1 MNLKHLKGKINK
13 LQQIRKDSARKIR
26 ALQKS
31 YGDAMGIAMNA
42 ETDLE
47 HIMKLYISKG

>member
-13 LQQIRKDSARKIR
+13 LQEIRKDSARKIR
-26 ALQKS
+26 VLQKS

-42 ETDLE
+42 RADLE
-47 HIMKLYISKG
+47 HKMKLYIFVG